1 MKKILIVDS
10 TPYINEL
17 SELLNK
23 NSYTTVLTDTAL
35 DAIAM
40 LKSENFDLI
49 ISEVTLPGDN
59 SFELYFY
66 LNKNYPYL
74 PVIMI
79 TDKELD
85 GFFEEIFE
93 KGIGNV
99 INKPVNESELINL
112 ADKLTDK
119 SNIFGLDKYL
129 TGIIEIKK
137 MRITSSSQIQKSINI
152 ILDYMK
158 KRNFMIDN
166 IMMLNLILNELII
179 NAVYHSFGFTREKEE
194 RKAIILP
201 DGKFVEIDFAFS
213 ESSLGISITD
223 FNGTLTKNKILESMY
238 KVVFQKK
245 IIDKAVASGQDISS
259 VISET
264 GRGIELVRQ
273 LVSEYYFVINR
284 QIRTDI
290 ILIFNSQHEF
300 DTKKLTSLKIIEFD

>member
-1 MKKILIVDS
+1 MKTIQ
-10 TPYINEL
+10 INDIESL
-17 SELLNK
+17 
-23 NSYTTVLTDTAL
+23 
-35 DAIAM
+35 
-40 LKSENFDLI
+40 FDKHL
-49 ISEVTLPGDN
+49 
-59 SFELYFY
+59 
-66 LNKNYPYL
+66 
-74 PVIMI
+74 
-79 TDKELD
+79 
-85 GFFEEIFE
+85 
-93 KGIGNV
+93 
-99 INKPVNESELINL
+99 
-112 ADKLTDK
+112 
-119 SNIFGLDKYL
+119 
-129 TGIIEIKK
+129 
-137 MRITSSSQIQKSINI
+137 QK
-152 ILDYMK
+152 
-158 KRNFMIDN
+158 
-166 IMMLNLILNELII
+166 
-179 NAVYHSFGFTREKEE
+179 VREKEE